1 MKKLF
6 TILSLCL
13 ATVALNAQMTITD
26 DFESY
31 TNFTINPES
40 QWTFVDVDQDST
52 YGFNGNTFE
61 NNYSP
66 MAFIVFNPSACQ
78 TDVSS
83 NFPAHS
89 GAKYMAGFALVTTA
103 QNNDWMISPVLDGNS
118 GSISFF
124 ARALTNQYGLE
135 SFNVAYSTTTNETS
149 AFTNINSIPVT
160 VDTSWVEFTYAF
172 PAGTQYVAIQY
183 VSTDVFALFID
194 DVTIQTTV
202 GISENTTSQVA
213 VFPNPA
219 TNVLNVPAD
228 GYKTIEIV
236 NLLGQVV
243 YSNNVTEA
251 TMQISVRDLN
261 KGIYFV
267 RLANENGVATQKF
280 IKK

>member
-52 YGFNGNTFE
+52 YGFSGNTFE

-66 MAFIVFNPSACQ
+66 MAFIVFNSSACQ

-202 GISENTTSQVA
+202 GISENATSQVA
-213 VFPNPA
+213 VLPNPA

-251 TMQISVRDLN
+251 TMQINVRDLN